1 MHLKSH
7 TSTGKIIMF
16 IEIDGWMAKLRF
28 SACHLIPNH
37 HKCGRLHGH
46 TYAVTVHIE
55 GEQKNEFII
64 DFEELKQIVTNI
76 CDTLDHRVI
85 LARCDERIRIHE
97 DNKSVEMVVLQSG
110 KRYVFPGEDVILLP
124 IPSISAEE
132 LCQYINSMI
141 AAQLED
147 RDNIKSIM
155 VQLDEGIGQGA
166 GCTLELK

>member
-1 MHLKSH
+1 
-7 TSTGKIIMF
+7 MF

-76 CDTLDHRVI
+76 CDILDHRII

-97 DNKSVEMVVLQSG
+97 DNKSVEMVVLQSN

-132 LCQYINSMI
+132 LCQSINSMI